1 MPKTPASSTTS
12 CRPSRPRTL
21 RCGAGRATYFGALT
35 AVLSI
40 IACTPGG
47 SEDIEVLGAAAKEEA
62 ASAQPTNI
70 IEGGT
75 FRYSERGEA
84 VHMLVASKL
93 ERIDKA
99 PSASEDSP
107 IRVSGGFTLYLDGDA
122 TSWAARLEAQRGIF
136 NESTLRLTA
145 YEQVVLENE
154 KGDRLETE
162 ELVWANDSDRVWT
175 RRHVTITTD
184 DGVIHGDGLESD
196 GRFED
201 YVILNPRGAI
211 SIEMAD

>member
-1 MPKTPASSTTS
+1 MRPLASTS
-12 CRPSRPRTL
+12 FSRPTPPRAK
-21 RCGAGRATYFGALT
+21 RHGRGRATFVWLGTLTFLFMACGSDGPSDALKD
-35 AVLSI
+35 AEH
-40 IACTPGG
+40 A
-47 SEDIEVLGAAAKEEA
+47 DAQ
-62 ASAQPTNI
+62 SALPANI

-84 VHMLVASKL
+84 VHMLVASRL
-93 ERIDKA
+93 EHLEEA
-99 PSASEDSP
+99 PASPPAGPP

-122 TSWAARLEAQRGIF
+122 SSWAARLEAQRGTF

-145 YEQVVLENE
+145 YDQVVLENE
-154 KGDRLETE
+154 QGDRLETE

-175 RRHVTITTD
+175 RRPVTITTE

-196 GRFED
+196 GRFEE

>member
-1 MPKTPASSTTS
+1 MFA
-12 CRPSRPRTL
+12 
-21 RCGAGRATYFGALT
+21 
-35 AVLSI
+35 
-40 IACTPGG
+40 ACS
-47 SEDIEVLGAAAKEEA
+47 SEDSRDSLKDVKQEEA
-62 ASAQPTNI
+62 QQALPSNI

-84 VHMLVASKL
+84 VHMLVASRL
-93 ERIDKA
+93 ERLETDET
-99 PSASEDSP
+99 PSRQPP
-107 IRVSGGFTLYLDGDA
+107 IRVSDGFTLYLDGDA
-122 TSWAARLEAQRGIF
+122 TSWAARLEARRGTF

-175 RRHVTITTD
+175 RRPVTITTA

-211 SIEMAD
+211 SIEMGN